1 MLHCLIQK
9 MCQIDSI
16 KLIWPCISGFKPV
29 TNNMVLVWKS
39 EGFDFSDESFEPP
52 TTTGLA
58 LGYFNNPKFQVK
70 FNEVF

>member
-1 MLHCLIQK
+1 
-9 MCQIDSI
+9 
-16 KLIWPCISGFKPV
+16 
-29 TNNMVLVWKS
+29 MVLVWKS

>member
-1 MLHCLIQK
+1 
-9 MCQIDSI
+9 MCQIDLI
-16 KLIWPCISGFKPV
+16 RLIWPCISGFKPV